1 MEAKREKDACRAL
14 ALSRRR
20 AQSAGER
27 HAHSLALC
35 RLLESLPE
43 LRDAKAVLGYI
54 PAGSEC
60 DLRPLYETLRRGGV
74 TLAFPVT
81 AADGI
86 MEAYVPG
93 DDLVPG
99 LFGVPEP
106 DPRLSRRRS
115 STPSLSPAWA
125 STIRSAVSAT
135 GWGITTAIFPAARA
149 PRRSSP
155 PLRRSGWSAS
165 RPSRTIFP
173 SALP

>member
-106 DPRLSRRRS
+106 DPRLSRRLE
-115 STPSLSPAWA
+115 PEELDAVP
-125 STIRSAVSAT
+125 AVSAT

-155 PLRRSGWSAS
+155 PLRRSGWTPF
-165 RPSRTIFP
+165 RESRTIFP